1 MAGNAPERYRLV
13 FSDIRNFVQSVLSI
27 SIFTCLLY
35 PFSINEVT
43 SNASALGLNHEVT
56 EGRLKKGVLVKL
68 TRVEPSVVKG
78 RKYKRT
84 VIFDTNLQTD
94 AGAQNPDDTWP
105 RSIDRVWRE

>member
-27 SIFTCLLY
+27 SKSIR
-35 PFSINEVT
+35 FSTNRFLAVVT
-43 SNASALGLNHEVT
+43 ESNAFSLGLNPEVT

-78 RKYKRT
+78 RKYYT
-84 VIFDTNLQTD
+84 I
-94 AGAQNPDDTWP
+94 
-105 RSIDRVWRE
+105 